1 MNWKLNIP
9 SINIKIKEMK
19 RLIVVI
25 ILFIFFLPSCHKL
38 DVAPP
43 NIVNEQD
50 IFTSQEGVTSFLSRL
65 YYLMPTE
72 DFSYSLNTGFNNI
85 AIYRHT
91 SAYTGEALSRDVTSA
106 GYGANIWSDSYTT
119 IRQCNLFFQTLPKYT
134 SNFTQ
139 AEINQW
145 TGEVKVIRAMTYFAL
160 ATRYG
165 GVPIVDGVLEYPG
178 QPKEYYDI
186 PRAAEADVYDYIAKD
201 LDSAISILPDN
212 LINYRW
218 NKNSALALK
227 SRVMLY
233 AGSIAKYN
241 NIVLFDNDKKQLTG
255 IPASRANEYFKASFD
270 AAKQIE
276 SKYSLYKQ
284 HWSAGD
290 KEAQYKNFVN
300 LFLDNSSKEN
310 IFVREYTYPGSAH
323 SWDAYMVPLQLA
335 GPNGWSSE
343 LAPTLNLV
351 ELYDGLPKN
360 ADSTFQYLDNNG
372 KYILYNNLM
381 DPFLNAEP
389 RLRATV
395 IFPGDEFKGE
405 QIEVW
410 RGIYTGSVANGIN
423 PLIPPGAMVPYPTT
437 NLRTSANAGSQT
449 VVTLPD
455 GTRMNAAGRSG
466 VFTAT
471 NIHTLSGFYIRKY
484 LDPNLPTSQVLTGRS
499 SQNWIEIRYA
509 EVLLTKAEAAYE
521 LILSGQSGNNY
532 QQEAFNAI
540 NQIRERAGA
549 NLLATVNDL
558 NIQVIRKERRKELA
572 FENKIWHDLRRWRI
586 FHLEQSAKVY
596 RVLMPFYASQAGKYF
611 FDARFDQKSTPVSY
625 SYDFRWYYLP
635 ISSTELERSPSLIQ
649 NPQW

>member
-1 MNWKLNIP
+1 
-9 SINIKIKEMK
+9 MK
-19 RLIVVI
+19 KLIVILI
-25 ILFIFFLPSCHKL
+25 IFITSCHKL
-38 DVAPP
+38 DVTPP

-50 IFTSQEGVTSFLSRL
+50 IFSSQEGITAFMSRL
-65 YYLMPTE
+65 YYLMPVE

-85 AIYRHT
+85 SIFRHT

-106 GYGANIWSDSYTT
+106 GYGANIWSNSYTT
-119 IRQCNLFFQTLPKYT
+119 IRQCNMFFKTFPNYSGKY
-134 SNFTQ
+134 SKAQ
-139 AEINQW
+139 VDQW
-145 TGEVKVIRAMTYFAL
+145 LGEVKVIRAMTYFAL

-165 GVPIVDGVLEYPG
+165 GVPLVDEVLEYPG
-178 QPKEYYDI
+178 HPKEFYDI
-186 PRAAEADVYDYIAKD
+186 PRSSEAAVYDFIAND

-212 LINYRW
+212 VATARW

-241 NIVLFDNDKKQLTG
+241 TIVLFDENGNQLTG
-255 IPASRANEYFKASFD
+255 IPTTEANKYFAASFN
-270 AAKQIE
+270 AAKKIE
-276 SKYSLYKQ
+276 NKYSLYKK
-284 HWSAGD
+284 HWAVNNKD
-290 KEAQYKNFVN
+290 AQYKNFVE
-300 LFLDNSSKEN
+300 LFLDNSSPEN

-323 SWDAYMVPLQLA
+323 SWDAYMVPLQMA

-360 ADSTFQYLDNNG
+360 PDGSFKYLDDNG
-372 KYILYNNLM
+372 KYILYNNLLE
-381 DPFLNAEP
+381 PFANSEP

-395 IFPGDEFKGE
+395 IFPGDQFKGE

-410 RGIYTGSVANGIN
+410 RGIYTGSVSNGIS
-423 PLIPPGAMVPYPTT
+423 PLIPPGSMIPYPAN
-437 NLRTSANAGSQT
+437 NLKTSANAGSQT
-449 VVTLPD
+449 IVTLPD
-455 GTRMNAAGRSG
+455 NRKMTAAGKSG

-471 NIHTLSGFYIRKY
+471 NINSLSGFYIRKY
-484 LDPNLPTSQVLTGRS
+484 LDINLPTSQVLTGRS

-509 EVLLTKAEAAYE
+509 EVLLNKAEAAYE
-521 LILSGQSGNNY
+521 LFLAGQGQNDY
-532 QQEAFNAI
+532 QQEAYDAI

-549 NLLATVNDL
+549 KLLTSLNDL
-558 NIQVIRKERRKELA
+558 KINTIRNERRKELA

-586 FHLEQSAKVY
+586 FHLEQSATVY
-596 RVLMPFYASQAGKYF
+596 RVLMPFYSSLADKFF

-625 SYDFRWYYLP
+625 SYEFKWYYLP
-635 ISSTELERSPSLIQ
+635 ISSTELERSPGLVQ